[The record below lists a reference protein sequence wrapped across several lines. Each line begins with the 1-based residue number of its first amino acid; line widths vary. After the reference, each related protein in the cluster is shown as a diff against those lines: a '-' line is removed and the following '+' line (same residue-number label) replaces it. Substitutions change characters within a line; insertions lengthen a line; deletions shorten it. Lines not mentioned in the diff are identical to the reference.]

1 MVFIMLHLC
10 ITCNQ
15 NDNRL
20 VKSQLITFYSVYI
33 LHHNTYNYELMIL
46 FMFTK
51 PASLVYLLPFWQF
64 VIVQKAH
71 QSFAVFDSL
80 EHHYHV

>member
-20 VKSQLITFYSVYI
+20 VKSQLITFYNIYI
-33 LHHNTYNYELMIL
+33 LHHNTYNYEFMIL
-46 FMFTK
+46 VMFTK